1 MHQTARPTPSG
12 LLFHTRQ
19 RGEIIIVPATTP
31 AWTPLFGVAA
41 GLVTE
46 FGGLLSYSGVEAREY
61 GLPTVLG
68 VPEVMRL
75 PQDGDGI
82 EVDGERGEVRVR

>member
-19 RGEIIIVPATTP
+19 RGEIIIAPATTP

-46 FGGLLSYSGVEAREY
+46 FGGLLSDSGVAAREY
-61 GLPTVLG
+61 GRPTVLG

-75 PQDGDGI
+75 PQDGDEI
-82 EVDGERGEVRVR
+82 EVDGQRGEVR